1 MLPYDSLRQRLVQ
14 PFLLLGFVVSASL
27 SLTTFAL
34 LAQIEER
41 AVERTLNVELESFR
55 HRRAINPLASPAESS
70 LLRGVFLPAEQL
82 TRYPQLSGNAS
93 MLEMRT
99 LDDGEYSVLFAQVD
113 GRPFALLYDRS
124 YIKSNMAS
132 LALLLLLATGGM
144 TLLSFA
150 VGYRL
155 SRRVV
160 QPIVRLL
167 DEVSFKAGQ
176 SGMPAEGIGFSA
188 QDYPPD
194 EIGRLVRELDR
205 FSHRLYEFVRRE
217 SSFAADVS
225 HELRTPVAVISGAAE
240 VLAEVPGLDDAVRQR
255 ISAIHRNAVRM
266 SQVLEAMLILAK
278 EERSDA
284 DPSCNLAD
292 VVDDVVADCL
302 PALQGRPV
310 SIRAAIVERISL
322 PVERS
327 LAYVLISNIV
337 RNACAY
343 TREGTISI
351 VLDRHRLE
359 IADTGIGIAGDRF
372 PELLQRHTKG
382 ENSAGHGLGLSI
394 VARICERL
402 RWQIAV
408 ESRPGYGTKFIFR
421 FPAGEDGGDTGL

>member
-1 MLPYDSLRQRLVQ
+1 MLPYDSLRERLVQ
-14 PFLLLGFVVSASL
+14 PFLLLGFIVSATL

-55 HRRAINPLASPAESS
+55 HRRSINPLASPAESS

-82 TRYPQLSGNAS
+82 TRYPELSGNTS
-93 MLEMRT
+93 ILEMRT

-132 LALLLLLATGGM
+132 LALLLLLATAGM

-167 DEVSFKAGQ
+167 NDVSFKAGQ
-176 SGMPAEGIGFSA
+176 RNMPPENIGFS
-188 QDYPPD
+188 DLGYPPD

-205 FSHRLYEFVRRE
+205 FSHRLYEFVQRE
-217 SSFAADVS
+217 SYFAADVS

-240 VLAEVPGLDDAVRQR
+240 VLAEVPGLDEPVRQR

-284 DPSCNLAD
+284 DPSCNLAE
-292 VVDDVVADCL
+292 VVEDAVADCS

-310 SIRAAIVERISL
+310 SIQIGIGERVVL

-327 LAYVLISNIV
+327 LAYVLVSNV
-337 RNACAY
+337 LRNACAC
-343 TREGTISI
+343 TREGMIRVT
-351 VLDRHRLE
+351 LDRSALE
-359 IADTGIGIAGDRF
+359 IADTGMGIAEDRF
-372 PELLQRHTKG
+372 PELLQRHAKG
-382 ENSAGHGLGLSI
+382 EGSTGHGLGLSI
-394 VARICERL
+394 VARISERL

-408 ESRPGYGTKFIFR
+408 ESSPGQGTRFR
-421 FPAGEDGGDTGL
+421 FVFPCAVESGAAV

>member
-1 MLPYDSLRQRLVQ
+1 MLPYDSLRERLVQ
-14 PFLLLGFVVSASL
+14 PFLLLGFIVSATL

-55 HRRAINPLASPAESS
+55 HRRSINPLASPAESS

-82 TRYPQLSGNAS
+82 TRYPELSGNTS
-93 MLEMRT
+93 ILEMRT

-132 LALLLLLATGGM
+132 LALLLLLATAGM

-167 DEVSFKAGQ
+167 NDVSFKAGQ
-176 SGMPAEGIGFSA
+176 RNMPPENIGFS
-188 QDYPPD
+188 DLGYPPD

-205 FSHRLYEFVRRE
+205 FSHRLYEFVQRE
-217 SSFAADVS
+217 SYFAADVS

-240 VLAEVPGLDDAVRQR
+240 VLAEVPGLDEPVRQR

-284 DPSCNLAD
+284 DPSCNLAE
-292 VVDDVVADCL
+292 VVEDAVADCS

-310 SIRAAIVERISL
+310 SIQIGIGERVVL

-327 LAYVLISNIV
+327 LAYVLVSNV
-337 RNACAY
+337 LRNACAC
-343 TREGTISI
+343 TREGMIRVT
-351 VLDRHRLE
+351 LDHSALE
-359 IADTGIGIAGDRF
+359 IADTGMGIAEDRF
-372 PELLQRHTKG
+372 PELLRRHAKG
-382 ENSAGHGLGLSI
+382 EGSTGHGLGLSI
-394 VARICERL
+394 VARISERL

-408 ESRPGYGTKFIFR
+408 ESSPGQGTRFR
-421 FPAGEDGGDTGL
+421 FVFPCAVESGAAV